1 MDHGSQK
8 HGVAWRFTKAKAL
21 DRRFNVMGFH
31 DLCYLFLFPLAFLV
45 FSLQLQRLP
54 GFFLHLFRVASQRL
68 AMDGLRTHGAGKASS
83 AQGRAMM

>member
-54 GFFLHLFRVASQRL
+54 GFFCISFELRHKDWRWMDCGRTGLAKHHLPRE
-68 AMDGLRTHGAGKASS
+68 GP
-83 AQGRAMM
+83 